1 MASSTNL
8 NMYPGIDAFL
18 YPNTLK
24 SPTGQF
30 AINLPGT
37 LSGGVTVPAPKIGPG
52 NVLYQSELIRQL
64 REANKNPM
72 TNNPGV
78 TLLDNP
84 KNSTLVLDFNKPVPK
99 NMSNRPPV
107 LKITPTTPTPPG
119 GDNNTGGGGGGGGDR
134 PIVIGPGGGTP
145 IVIGPFDPTDP
156 DPTDPDPTDPDSTDP
171 DPPEVD
177 PEPPVVDESTLL
189 DPVDDGNDDGQDTEG
204 LDQLI
209 DDLTKD
215 DQVVD
220 DKDTEGLDQ
229 LIDGLTKDDNQDTE
243 GLDQLI
249 DDAVARDD
257 ASNVPDYTD
266 DLWPPLDDES
276 VVDTSNQNASAE
288 LKAGD
293 NIVVEGD
300 GIINFGDGNSDNSW
314 SEWDDWSNDAAD
326 VPDLPDDLGGD
337 LGENFLF
344 FDPGYDFNF
353 GFDGWDAGGFS
364 GGGGGGNSSS
374 LLHQF
379 MLE

>member
-1 MASSTNL
+1 MASSTKS

-37 LSGGVTVPAPKIGPG
+37 LSGGVTVPAPQMGPG

-99 NMSNRPPV
+99 NMANRPPV

-119 GDNNTGGGGGGGGDR
+119 GDNNTKGGGGGGGDG
-134 PIVIGPGGGTP
+134 PIVIGPGGGGST
-145 IVIGPFDPTDP
+145 IVIGGGGGIPLDPDDGTDP
-156 DPTDPDPTDPDSTDP
+156 DPW
-171 DPPEVD
+171 D
-177 PEPPVVDESTLL
+177 PENDG
-189 DPVDDGNDDGQDTEG
+189 DDSWSEWTGTDDTATGS
-204 LDQLI
+204 
-209 DDLTKD
+209 
-215 DQVVD
+215 
-220 DKDTEGLDQ
+220 
-229 LIDGLTKDDNQDTE
+229 DNK
-243 GLDQLI
+243 
-249 DDAVARDD
+249 D
-257 ASNVPDYTD
+257 ASV
-266 DLWPPLDDES
+266 
-276 VVDTSNQNASAE
+276 E

-300 GIINFGDGNSDNSW
+300 GIIDFPDTDGVG
-314 SEWDDWSNDAAD
+314 D
-326 VPDLPDDLGGD
+326 VPDYTDDLWGDDVVDVPDYTNDLWGDLGGID
-337 LGENFLF
+337 F
-344 FDPGYDFNF
+344 FDPVYDFNF
-353 GFDGWDAGGFS
+353 GWDGFDAGGFS
-364 GGGGGGNSSS
+364 GGGGGGGGSG